1 MWRYKWQFR
10 LSLEVG
16 SLYFFTFYMPQKN
29 PNRTTFSASKSIQKK
44 EHKQTQ
50 NQDQNTSFPDC
61 LAEVLITSCN
71 LVVRPAACSCIL
83 LFRRY
88 LLQPVCLYTQD
99 GPEYAMRANTGGHV
113 SMVTHQTEV
122 RMEAEV
128 SGDIPLEIEKGAA
141 RITRSLPS
149 SPPCYGSACVA
160 MCLCV
165 CVCVFEYLSACVCVY
180 EYIFVHLRAVKG
192 TSLRKGSEWTWNVL
206 CCRRLSLISWQLR
219 SLSLLS
225 NTLHFQPSIILN
237 WLLATM
243 AASQEISQI
252 PKLIKG

>member
-1 MWRYKWQFR
+1 
-10 LSLEVG
+10 
-16 SLYFFTFYMPQKN
+16 MPQKN

-71 LVVRPAACSCIL
+71 LDVRPAACSCIL

-113 SMVTHQTEV
+113 SMVTHQREV

-160 MCLCV
+160 MCLCMCLSIWVLAYV
-165 CVCVFEYLSACVCVY
+165 CMSIFLCICVRLKAPAWEKEVSG
-180 EYIFVHLRAVKG
+180 HG
-192 TSLRKGSEWTWNVL
+192 TSCVADVYRSYRGSSEVCPSWATHFTF
-206 CCRRLSLISWQLR
+206 SLPL
-219 SLSLLS
+219 
-225 NTLHFQPSIILN
+225 F
-237 WLLATM
+237 
-243 AASQEISQI
+243 
-252 PKLIKG
+252 